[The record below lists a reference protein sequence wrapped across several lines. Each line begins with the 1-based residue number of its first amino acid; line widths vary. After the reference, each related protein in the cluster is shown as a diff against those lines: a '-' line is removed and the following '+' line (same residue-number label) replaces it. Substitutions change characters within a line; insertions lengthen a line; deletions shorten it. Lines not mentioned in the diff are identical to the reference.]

1 MNRSLARFLLVGLA
15 CSFTAQAW
23 AQTSAP
29 HLEEAT
35 SRAAKSA
42 SRVAPIPQH
51 LFGGIPL
58 ATRSEEARKF
68 VELALDKYEN
78 ALLDDAVV
86 QARHATEKDP
96 QFALGFAVL
105 AFTTR
110 RSVPDAAALARA
122 KALLP
127 RATPGE
133 QLLVRWMTSVES
145 SDLLPA
151 ITSMNDL
158 LQRFPKDKHVV
169 YLTAEWLYFQQ
180 DYERSRNMMQQVLQL
195 DPDFPPALNMLG
207 YSYIEVGDPD
217 PAKAIST
224 LKRYAE
230 LQPGAPNP
238 EDSLGEVS
246 RYAGDDR
253 GSLQHYSAALQIDP
267 FFFTSQLGLGDT
279 LTLKG
284 DYSYAR
290 DEYQRAVSISE
301 TRRDEFHAKF
311 QEALVYFWEAQPAE
325 GHKALAALYEEAA
338 KAKEPYAQA
347 EIRLGSAMLKADPSA
362 ELQELQALESWLSH
376 PLPGMSE
383 VDQNATLA
391 AALREHSR
399 IASAHSR
406 SAEAEQAIAKLER
419 FASQT
424 RDLIVQEDYDSA
436 RGFLLCAQQNLADA
450 ADELGADPHS
460 PLALLQLAVAQEK
473 LGNLAAAQATR
484 THLKYQRAPTVEWYL
499 ATHDGAFHSN

>member
-1 MNRSLARFLLVGLA
+1 MSRLFVRFLLAGLA
-15 CSFTAQAW
+15 CSFGAQAW
-23 AQTSAP
+23 AQTAAP
-29 HLEEAT
+29 HVEEAT
-35 SRAAKSA
+35 ARAAKGHP
-42 SRVAPIPQH
+42 RVAPAPQQ

-58 ATRSEEARKF
+58 ATRSEDARKF

-78 ALLDDAVV
+78 ALIEDAVV
-86 QARHATEKDP
+86 HARHATEKDP

-122 KALLP
+122 KALIP
-127 RATPGE
+127 HATPGE
-133 QLLVRWMTSVES
+133 QLLVRWMTSVEG

-158 LQRFPKDKHVV
+158 LKRYPKDKHVV

-180 DYERSRNMMQQVLQL
+180 DYERSRKMMEQVLQI

-224 LKRYAE
+224 LKRYAQ

-246 RYAGDDR
+246 RYTGDDR
-253 GSLQHYSAALQIDP
+253 GSLQHYGAALQIDP

-279 LTLKG
+279 LTLMGNYK
-284 DYSYAR
+284 DAR
-290 DEYQRAVSISE
+290 DEYERAVSISE

-311 QEALVYFWEAQPAE
+311 QEALVYFWEGHPSE
-325 GHKALAALYEEAA
+325 GHNALAALDDEAS
-338 KAKEPYAQA
+338 KAKESYAQA
-347 EIRLGSAMLKADPSA
+347 EIRMGSAMLNADPSA
-362 ELQELQALESWLSH
+362 ELQQLQALEKWLAH

-383 VDQNATLA
+383 ADQNTTLA
-391 AALREHSR
+391 GVLREQAR
-399 IASAHSR
+399 IAAGHSHTPD
-406 SAEAEQAIAKLER
+406 AELAISKLER
-419 FASQT
+419 FASQS

-436 RGFLLCAQQNLADA
+436 RGYLLYAQQNLADA

-460 PLALLQLAVAQEK
+460 PLALLQLAVTQEK

-484 THLKYQRAPTVEWYL
+484 NRLKYQRAPLVEWYL
-499 ATHDGAFHSN
+499 ATHDTAFHSN